1 MPTRSSERF
10 EPSLESRI
18 LRAWRDVAKEVSTDL
33 RGRVT
38 ARIAGLRLVVA
49 KNRSI
54 EIERD
59 DPNGQRVDLVAPH
72 LLNSLEER
80 STIAFR

>member
-1 MPTRSSERF
+1 MPTRSGERF

-18 LRAWRDVAKEVSTDL
+18 LRAWRDVPKEVSTDL
-33 RGRVT
+33 RGRVS

-49 KNRSI
+49 KNCSI

-72 LLNSLEER
+72 LLDALEER